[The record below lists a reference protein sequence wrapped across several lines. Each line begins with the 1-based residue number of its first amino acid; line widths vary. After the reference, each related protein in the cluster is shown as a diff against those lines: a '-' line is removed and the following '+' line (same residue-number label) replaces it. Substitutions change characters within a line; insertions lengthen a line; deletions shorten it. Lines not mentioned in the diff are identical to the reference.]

1 MSSVHRTLPARF
13 RWCARI
19 VVYHAVVHATST
31 IWLPLVCSRLLTIC
45 LTVCV
50 ALVAVAANVW
60 VMVEQSNL
68 TPKDYALRAYAIFF
82 CGTIVLAES
91 EWARFIEQLKVL
103 EQFSAKG
110 IWYGFV
116 GLLTLDM
123 VSRRACA
130 RCPT

>member
-1 MSSVHRTLPARF
+1 MTADRKEKLIDEETKSDAPSAPSGGSCDPTLV
-13 RWCARI
+13 I
-19 VVYHAVVHATST
+19 
-31 IWLPLVCSRLLTIC
+31 LVGVQV

-50 ALVAVAANVW
+50 ALVAVAANVY